1 VSEIVEAEV
10 AGFCRLGSPAA
21 AVSSADEELVQVSSS
36 TKDRTVFRLIRELI
50 RPHRWQLVVILLAM
64 LVETAMSLAGPWPLK
79 IIIDNVV
86 GNHKMTPWLDHLI
99 RPMLDGG
106 GRLQV
111 AGLAALAFVVI
122 ALLGAIATYID
133 NYYTESVGQWVANDL
148 RLRTYHHLQRLSL
161 GYYDTHQTGN
171 LLSTMTTDIQTI
183 QGFASSSTLDIL
195 VDIFTIIAM
204 LGLMFWLNWDFT
216 LIALAVTPFLLFF
229 VSRFKKAVKKAT
241 HQVRKEQAEI
251 VAVVQQGLESMRVV
265 KAFGRQDMKLR
276 ELEEV
281 SHATVDAALAARRVK
296 SLLSPMVTVI
306 VALCTGVV
314 LWRGSSL
321 ILKGVMTVGALTV
334 YLSYLSKF
342 FKPVKDLA
350 TTTNA
355 IAQAGVGVDRIRAIL
370 DTDTIIPDKADA
382 IEPRFIKGEIVFDH
396 VAFGY
401 SVDATVLGDVSFHIE
416 PGQFVGIV
424 GPTGSGKSTV
434 VSLIPRF
441 YDPTGGRVL
450 IDGRDVRDYRL
461 HGLREQVGYVLQDT
475 VLFRGTILENI
486 AFGKPGATRAEIV
499 EAARLAN
506 ADEFIAHM
514 PKGYDTMVGERGLT
528 LSGGQRQRI
537 GIARVMVRNSPIL
550 LLDEPTAAL
559 DSESEKLV
567 IDALEKLMK
576 GRTVITIAHRLSTI
590 RDADQIIVIAGGV
603 VAESGTHDQLMTL
616 GKIYAELHHTQFDDA
631 SATAGAK
638 DSPNLG

>member
-1 VSEIVEAEV
+1 M
-10 AGFCRLGSPAA
+10 
-21 AVSSADEELVQVSSS
+21 
-36 TKDRTVFRLIRELI
+36 FRLIRDLI
-50 RPHRWQLVVILLAM
+50 RPYRWQLVVILLAM
-64 LVETAMSLAGPWPLK
+64 LVETGASLAGPWPLK

-86 GNHKMTPWLDHLI
+86 GSHKMSPWLDHLV
-99 RPMLDGG
+99 RPMLEGG
-106 GRLQV
+106 GKLQV
-111 AGLAALAFVVI
+111 AALAALAFVVI
-122 ALLGAIATYID
+122 ALLGAIFIFNDTSS
-133 NYYTESVGQWVANDL
+133 TESVGQWVANDL

-195 VDIFTIIAM
+195 VDIFTIVAM

-216 LIALAVTPFLLFF
+216 LIAVAVTPFLLFF

-251 VAVVQQGLESMRVV
+251 VAVLQQGLESMRVV
-265 KAFGRQDMKLR
+265 KAFGRQDTEQEALK
-276 ELEEV
+276 EV
-281 SHATVDAALAARRVK
+281 SEATVSAALAARRVK
-296 SLLSPMVTVI
+296 SLLSPIVTVI

-314 LWRGSSL
+314 LWRGAAL
-321 ILKGVMTVGALTV
+321 ILRGAMTVGVLTV
-334 YLSYLSKF
+334 YLAYLSKF

-355 IAQAGVGVDRIRAIL
+355 IAQAAVGVDRIRSIL
-370 DTDTIIPDKADA
+370 DTDTIIPEKPEA
-382 IEPRFIKGEIVFDH
+382 IMPSSIKGDIVFDH

-401 SVDATVLGDVSFHIE
+401 SVDAKVLGDVSFHIK
-416 PGQFVGIV
+416 PGQFVGVV

-441 YDPTGGRVL
+441 YDPTAGKVL
-450 IDGRDVRDYRL
+450 IDGREVRDYKL
-461 HGLREQVGYVLQDT
+461 HGLRAEVGYVLQDT

-486 AFGKPGATRAEIV
+486 AFGKPGATREEIV
-499 EAARLAN
+499 QAARLAN
-506 ADEFIAHM
+506 ADEFISRM

-537 GIARVMVRNSPIL
+537 GIARVMVRNNPIL

-567 IDALEKLMK
+567 MEALEKLMK
-576 GRTVITIAHRLSTI
+576 GRTVIAIAHRLSTI

-603 VAESGTHDQLMTL
+603 VAESGTHAELMAL
-616 GKIYAELHHTQFDDA
+616 GKIYAELHRTQFEDA
-631 SATAGAK
+631 AAQPGARAAH
-638 DSPNLG
+638 N